1 MEDIN
6 IGGNLYRVRVVTS
19 DEDMTRGL
27 SDTSELPR
35 GEGMLFDFKESK
47 DITMNMYDM
56 KYPLD
61 MIFVDSDDKVIKT
74 VTMEPGQNE
83 VSVKDVRY
91 VVEVNKGEA
100 VGEVSS
106 KDVLSEEPAED
117 VDEEV
122 LESSS
127 KNMIVSS
134 NNISGNI
141 KEKFQAGGSFKLYEE
156 EVKALPGTMQVLD
169 DTGKVLMNIKGGER
183 IFSIKHTE
191 TLIDTARKVK
201 AGDVEPEELGKLM
214 KEYIH
219 IQNTQEPEYVN

>member
-1 MEDIN
+1 MEKIK
-6 IGGNLYRVRVVTS
+6 IGDNTYNVTVVETE
-19 DEDMTRGL
+19 EDMKKGL
-27 SDTSELPR
+27 SNTSELPK
-35 GEGMLFDFKESK
+35 GEGMLFDFKSSE
-47 DITMNMYDM
+47 DVTMNMYDM

-61 MIFVDSDDKVIKT
+61 MIFIGDNEEVIK
-74 VTMEPGQNE
+74 VVSLEPGENE
-83 VSVKDVRY
+83 VSVKNVRY

-100 VGEVSS
+100 SEGITKKS
-106 KDVLSEEPAED
+106 VLVEEPQEE
-117 VDEEV
+117 VDEEIV
-122 LESSS
+122 EISPQ
-127 KNMIVSS
+127 NIIVSS

-141 KEKFQAGGSFKLYEE
+141 KEKFQTGGSFKLYEE

-191 TLIDTARKVK
+191 TLIDTARRVK
-201 AGDVEPEELGKLM
+201 AGEAEPEELGKLM